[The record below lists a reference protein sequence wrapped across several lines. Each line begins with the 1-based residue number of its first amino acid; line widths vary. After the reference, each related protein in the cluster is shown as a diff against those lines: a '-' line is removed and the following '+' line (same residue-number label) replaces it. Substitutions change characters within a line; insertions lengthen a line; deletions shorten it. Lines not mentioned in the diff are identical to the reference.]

1 MDLFSYANKSLDEIF
16 EEFKVTRNGL
26 SINSVIKLQEICGL
40 NKIEYSKVYWW
51 HILLRQFKSP
61 FIYLLIVASIVS
73 FGLKDVLN
81 GLMILLFVLID
92 VFLGFYQEYKSEKIL
107 KYLKKYITSLSKI
120 IRDGVKNTVKSEELV
135 PGDIVFLEAGD
146 LVPCDIRVIEEENLT
161 VDESIL
167 TG

>member
-92 VFLGFYQEYKSEKIL
+92 VFLGF
-107 KYLKKYITSLSKI
+107 
-120 IRDGVKNTVKSEELV
+120 VN
-135 PGDIVFLEAGD
+135 
-146 LVPCDIRVIEEENLT
+146 IEN
-161 VDESIL
+161 
-167 TG
+167 